1 MGRDEK
7 CGSLR
12 QTVLQAEEERVKGS
26 QVGQSP
32 PLREKEERGGTKES
46 KGKGGNGKMK
56 PKRRLAVRVRSPSES
71 R

>member
-12 QTVLQAEEERVKGS
+12 QTVLQAEEERVKVS
-26 QVGQSP
+26 QVGRAHLSGK
-32 PLREKEERGGTKES
+32 RRKEGVPES
-46 KGKGGNGKMK
+46 KDKGGNGKMK